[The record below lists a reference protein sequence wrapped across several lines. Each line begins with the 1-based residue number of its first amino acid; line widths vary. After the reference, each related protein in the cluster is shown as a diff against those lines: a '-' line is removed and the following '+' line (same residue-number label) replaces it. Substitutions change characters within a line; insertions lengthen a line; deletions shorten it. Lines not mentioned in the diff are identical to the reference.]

1 MSYGHK
7 FPLVVS
13 LCTNFF
19 CFLGSMQEMILMKL
33 IMLRKVELDMRQFA
47 TKKCEES
54 CDIQRRVNFISG
66 F

>member
-1 MSYGHK
+1 MTQIS
-7 FPLVVS
+7 V
-13 LCTNFF
+13 
-19 CFLGSMQEMILMKL
+19 KL
-33 IMLRKVELDMRQFA
+33 IILTKAELDMRQFA